1 MPCTNAASG
10 FEPSV
15 KLKVS
20 RFVKVCAGEAT
31 AVMRQNMKTMQIIFK
46 KLDFLT
52 LPPSGLRRNC
62 CIDIGSK
69 LFRRCLANG
78 SAVDFTW
85 RQLSARPVSSPDT
98 IPETQRRGLPCNC
111 ELKWA

>member
-62 CIDIGSK
+62 CIDLGSK

-85 RQLSARPVSSPDT
+85 RQLSESSGFFPRYDPRNST
-98 IPETQRRGLPCNC
+98 KGDLATVN
-111 ELKWA
+111 